1 MTLIKTVMERPIIPS
16 PRPLRERQL
25 WNKIKRFAKAA
36 GVKTVYSVLLL
47 FYAFQRKDTPAWA
60 KNIILG
66 ALAYFISPLDFLPD
80 LTPVFGFTDDLGVLG
95 FGLVTI
101 AGYID
106 AEVRQQARE
115 RLSKWFTAYS
125 EEDLEEVERHL

>member
-1 MTLIKTVMERPIIPS
+1 MEVPLLPS
-16 PRPLRERQL
+16 PQPFKERQL
-25 WNKIKRFAKAA
+25 WNKLKRFAQSA

-47 FYAFQRKDTPAWA
+47 FYAFQRKDTPSWA

-66 ALAYFISPLDFLPD
+66 SLAYFLSPLDFVPD
-80 LTPVFGFTDDLGVLG
+80 LTPIFGFTDDFGVLS

-106 AEVRQQARE
+106 ADVRQKARE
-115 RLSKWFTAYS
+115 RLSSWFNHIS
-125 EEDLEEVERHL
+125 DSDLTEVDSRL

>member
-1 MTLIKTVMERPIIPS
+1 MGGEAKPAAHLCDFIMEHPVIP
-16 PRPLRERQL
+16 PPQPLRERQL

-47 FYAFQRKDTPAWA
+47 FYAFQRKETPAWA

-80 LTPVFGFTDDLGVLG
+80 LTPVFGF
-95 FGLVTI
+95 
-101 AGYID
+101 
-106 AEVRQQARE
+106 
-115 RLSKWFTAYS
+115 
-125 EEDLEEVERHL
+125 